1 MKPSALLVLALLTV
15 PAAARAQ
22 GAVGQLGRF
31 YDAGGWNLYRLGF
44 TRSLLGP
51 LGFGVHGE
59 YLRRAGDGDGGF
71 AGLGADLN
79 LFRGGGQGP
88 YLVAGL
94 GGGLGSASSNRLDQ
108 WWGSWSAGL
117 GYELLPT
124 SFLSVGAEARWRALS
139 PGSRDG
145 FELAAGLGLHF
156 GGRGSPPPARSPPA
170 VATADSIST
179 SSPSRGLPDAPAA
192 SATLTDSI
200 IATASEA
207 MGRRYQL
214 GGTGTEGQG
223 FDCSGLIQYAYGT
236 HGITLPRRSADQAR
250 AGRAVP
256 RQLEQLQPGDL
267 LTFSNRGGTV
277 THVGMYLGEGRF
289 IHSATRGV
297 QVSMLSDEDP
307 YGRWWHQRWVGVRR
321 IVGE

>member
-1 MKPSALLVLALLTV
+1 VKPGAVFLLALLTV
-15 PAAARAQ
+15 PAPARAQ

-31 YDAGGWNLYRLGF
+31 YDGGGWNLYRLGF
-44 TRSLLGP
+44 TGSLWGP
-51 LGFGVHGE
+51 LGFGLHGE

-71 AGLGADLN
+71 AGLGADIN

-88 YLVAGL
+88 YVVAGL
-94 GGGLGSASSNRLDQ
+94 GGGLGSASSSRLDQ
-108 WWGSWSAGL
+108 WWGSWSAGV

-124 SFLSVGAEARWRALS
+124 SFLSVGAEARWRELS

-145 FELAAGLGLHF
+145 FELAAGLGLRF
-156 GGRGSPPPARSPPA
+156 GGRGSPPPARSTPA
-170 VATADSIST
+170 VATADSISRP
-179 SSPSRGLPDAPAA
+179 SPSPGPPDAPAS
-192 SATLTDSI
+192 SAALTDSI

-214 GGTGTEGQG
+214 GGTGIEGQG
-223 FDCSGLIQYAYGT
+223 FDCSGLIQYAYGR
-236 HGITLPRRSADQAR
+236 HGITLPRRSGDQAR
-250 AGRAVP
+250 SGQAIS
-256 RQLEQLQPGDL
+256 RQVERLQPGDL
-267 LTFSNRGGTV
+267 LTFSNGGGVV
-277 THVGMYLGEGRF
+277 THVGMYLGERRF

-297 QVSMLSDEDP
+297 QVSLLSDEDP